1 MMAANLNPNPE
12 PSRTQTE
19 RILAHL
25 LAGSSITALE
35 ALGRY
40 SCSRLAARIGD
51 IRAMGYQV
59 HAEMVTLD
67 NAKRVARYRIDGAP
81 MRRTAEVNREVAEPR
96 QVGLGLGVEPD
107 GPSWLSRA
115 RWE

>member
-1 MMAANLNPNPE
+1 MNHNVNAVT
-12 PSRTQTE
+12 SGTQMD

-25 LAGSSITALE
+25 LGGGSLTALE
-35 ALGRY
+35 ALDRFG
-40 SCSRLAARIGD
+40 CSRLAARIGD